1 MREKLGFC
9 LQQIEFELRALRWWE
24 EQAPDA
30 AALASRQPFCVD
42 TLAFSQWLQWVLL
55 PRMQQLL
62 DAQLPLPQNC
72 AITAMAEVVYQDEV
86 AQTRELCRALS
97 ELDALFAKNGQQA

>member
-42 TLAFSQWLQWVLL
+42 TLAFSQ
-55 PRMQQLL
+55 
-62 DAQLPLPQNC
+62 
-72 AITAMAEVVYQDEV
+72 
-86 AQTRELCRALS
+86 
-97 ELDALFAKNGQQA
+97 